1 MTLDV
6 LFLGLVIFFLEVMA
20 LTIGT
25 VRTIVTM
32 LGESRAAFYLGCLEM
47 TLWVFGTSAV
57 MTKVGDIPV
66 LGLFYAVG
74 FATGNVVGILAEK
87 KLALGNVVVRVISAW
102 KGGEIAEAVRRA
114 GFMITTVAGE
124 GSDGAVT
131 VQFVVCKRKDMKTVL
146 AEARAVDPDLFY
158 TFETAG
164 GASDVPSPSAS
175 RLDMLLRPIRR
186 FIPLSDFR

>member
-1 MTLDV
+1 MTMDV
-6 LFLGLVIFFLEVMA
+6 LFLGLVIFLLEVMA

-57 MTKVGDIPV
+57 MTKVGDTPV

-74 FATGNVVGILAEK
+74 FAAGNVIGILAEK
-87 KLALGNVVVRVISAW
+87 KLALGNVVVRIISAR
-102 KGGEIAEAVRRA
+102 KGVDIALAVRRA

-124 GSDGAVT
+124 GSEGAVT
-131 VQFVVCKRKDMKTVL
+131 VQFVVCKRKDMKLVL
-146 AEARAVDPDLFY
+146 AEARRIDPELFY

-164 GASDVPSPSAS
+164 GASEVPSPSSS
-175 RLDMLLRPIRR
+175 RMDRLLRPIRR
-186 FIPLSDFR
+186 LVPQF

>member
-1 MTLDV
+1 MTWDV
-6 LFLGLVIFFLEVMA
+6 LFLGLLIYFLEVMA

-74 FATGNVVGILAEK
+74 FATGNVVGIIAEK
-87 KLALGNVVVRVISAW
+87 KLALGNVVVRIISAW
-102 KGGEIAEAVRRA
+102 KGENIALAVRQS

-124 GSDGAVT
+124 GSSGPVT
-131 VQFVVCKRKDMKTVL
+131 VQFVVCKRKDMKQVL
-146 AEARAVDPDLFY
+146 GVARSIDPDMFY

-164 GASDVPSPSAS
+164 GASEVPSPSPS
-175 RLDMLLRPIRR
+175 RMNQLLAPIKRVVPQ
-186 FIPLSDFR
+186 I